1 MKEKNIFKFNKSLG
15 DQILFRK
22 NIPNDRIEKG
32 SVKMCEA
39 FYIVSI
45 EGYECRKIK
54 GFSQGATKINPLV
67 LLGFRYDLV
76 LPKFP

>member
-1 MKEKNIFKFNKSLG
+1 
-15 DQILFRK
+15 
-22 NIPNDRIEKG
+22 
-32 SVKMCEA
+32 MCEA